1 MDFIE
6 IGDLELITEK
16 IVLDEI
22 DTVIQN
28 TVLGVYDEMKK
39 QNLKSW
45 CVYKKPNSV
54 IEINLTKKDNG
65 DVAQIYINNMIIYNL
80 FIDLKNNYI
89 ILKDKD
95 DFNKNLYRIPLIED
109 YTD

>member
-28 TVLGVYDEMKK
+28 TVLGVYD
-39 QNLKSW
+39 
-45 CVYKKPNSV
+45 
-54 IEINLTKKDNG
+54 
-65 DVAQIYINNMIIYNL
+65 
-80 FIDLKNNYI
+80 
-89 ILKDKD
+89 
-95 DFNKNLYRIPLIED
+95 
-109 YTD
+109 

>member
-39 QNLKSW
+39 QNLKS
-45 CVYKKPNSV
+45 
-54 IEINLTKKDNG
+54 
-65 DVAQIYINNMIIYNL
+65 
-80 FIDLKNNYI
+80 
-89 ILKDKD
+89 
-95 DFNKNLYRIPLIED
+95 
-109 YTD
+109 